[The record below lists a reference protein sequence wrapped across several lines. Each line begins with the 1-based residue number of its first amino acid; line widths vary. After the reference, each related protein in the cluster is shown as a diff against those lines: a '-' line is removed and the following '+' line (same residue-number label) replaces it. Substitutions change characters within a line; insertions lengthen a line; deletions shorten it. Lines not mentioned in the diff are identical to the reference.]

1 MNEEIVRKR
10 ILVVDDESDLTLF
23 YRMSLE
29 YHGFEVEAFN
39 DPRKALSNFKADYF
53 DLIILDIKMPSMDG
67 FELFTEIRKRDKK
80 VKVCFLTASELYY
93 KKFRMKEYSALDKSL
108 FIRKPIGNEEM
119 LKEIYR
125 LIKA

>member
-1 MNEEIVRKR
+1 MNEEIKRKR

-29 YHGFEVEAFN
+29 YHGFEVETFN
-39 DPRKALSNFKADYF
+39 DPRKALSNFKTNYYN
-53 DLIILDIKMPSMDG
+53 LIILDIKMPNMDG
-67 FELFTEIRKRDKK
+67 FELYTEIRKRDKK
-80 VKVCFLTASELYY
+80 ANVCFLTASELYY
-93 KKFRMKEYSALDKSL
+93 KEFRMKEYSALDKSL
-108 FIRKPIGNEEM
+108 FIRKPIGNEDM